1 MKRIVILASF
11 AMLGGCALTDASLD
25 VGHDAE
31 VVQQGPLSETESVT
45 FTPGALEDLRA
56 DKDRIGYKT
65 NGFGMKT
72 ADIATDEPVTDVIM
86 NAIVHAFESNGHVRG
101 DDGVRIDGT
110 INNFWV
116 ETDTNFWSIE
126 VIGNVEA
133 LLTFVDPAS
142 GASIYERTYSGS
154 YSDKRQMVTENAY
167 NEAISGA
174 VQSLIDDVI
183 FDEQLAE
190 ALAAR

>member
-1 MKRIVILASF
+1 MKRIFILASF
-11 AMLGGCALTDASLD
+11 AVLGGCALTDASLD

-45 FTPGALEDLRA
+45 FTPGALQDLRA

-72 ADIATDEPVTDVIM
+72 ADISTDEPVTDVIM

-101 DDGVRIDGT
+101 DDGVRINGT

-116 ETDTNFWSIE
+116 ETDANFWSIE

-133 LLTFVDPAS
+133 LLSFEDPAT

-167 NEAISGA
+167 NDAISGA

>member
-1 MKRIVILASF
+1 MKRIVMLASF

-25 VGHDAE
+25 VGHDTD
-31 VVQQGPLSETESVT
+31 VVQQGPLSETNSIT
-45 FTPGALEDLRA
+45 FAPGSLVDLRE

-101 DDGVRIDGT
+101 DNGVRINGT

-133 LLTFVDPAS
+133 LLTFIDPET

-154 YSDKRQMVTENAY
+154 YSDKRQIVTEGAY
-167 NEAISGA
+167 NDAISGA

-190 ALAAR
+190 ALAAL